1 MIPFVT
7 EAMYRN
13 LVLNVKT
20 DAPPS
25 VHLANWPE
33 AEASLIDAALLQE
46 MDLLIKLI
54 ELGRSARSAASIQF
68 RQPLP
73 EILVRV
79 GTEPEMLAL
88 RRLENQ
94 LKEEL
99 NVKRVSFLDFNSDF
113 INYTLRPN
121 LPVVGK
127 LLGKRVPEFVKA
139 LKNLDAR
146 QVADHVRRG
155 LSVPVRLNDEMIEFE
170 PSAFLVDVKS
180 PEGYAAV
187 EEGSYLVA
195 LNTQLTPEL
204 IMEGQARN
212 VLRYVQNARKKAS
225 LNISDYIDLGV
236 GTTEELRAALRAQE
250 EYVKNEGLV
259 RSLVYSVLVPADYT
273 EDVNLDGVP
282 VTITIRRA
290 TNSNPSDVKQ

>member
-1 MIPFVT
+1 
-7 EAMYRN
+7 
-13 LVLNVKT
+13 
-20 DAPPS
+20 
-25 VHLANWPE
+25 
-33 AEASLIDAALLQE
+33 

-54 ELGRSARSAASIQF
+54 ELGRSARSAAAIQL

-79 GTEPEMLAL
+79 GKDEEMLAL

-94 LKEEL
+94 LREEL
-99 NVKRVSFLDFNSDF
+99 NVKQVSFLDFDSDF

-139 LKNLDAR
+139 LKTLDAR
-146 QVADHVRRG
+146 YVADNVRRG
-155 LSVPVRLNDEMIEFE
+155 LPVPVQLGDEQHEFY

-195 LNTQLTPEL
+195 LNTKLTPAL
-204 IMEGQARN
+204 IMEGQARS
-212 VLRYVQNARKKAS
+212 VLRYAQNARKKAN
-225 LNISDYIDLGV
+225 LNISDYIDLGLS
-236 GTTEELRAALRAQE
+236 TTQELQAALSAQE
-250 EYVKNEGLV
+250 EYVKNEALV
-259 RSLVYSVLVPADYT
+259 ASLVYDVLVPADYT
-273 EDVNLDGVP
+273 EEVNLDGVS

-290 TNSNPSDVKQ
+290 TNSGGSAGS